1 MFPVLARR
9 RREQDAG
16 VETSLVPNGQTVS
29 LMKA

>member
-16 VETSLVPNGQTVS
+16 VETSLVTMVS